1 MRSIRALEALEA
13 LKARETGRKI
23 IIVNLRLFASWKS
36 AAISKNCRKT
46 AFNFI
51 QKSVKTDI

>member
-1 MRSIRALEALEA
+1 MLERA
-13 LKARETGRKI
+13 GHKI

-36 AAISKNCRKT
+36 TAISKNCRKT